1 MTIFFEKVL
10 QFEAHCDNM
19 RAEMLYFAKT
29 LKYTT
34 DLQTI

>member
-1 MTIFFEKVL
+1 MTNFFKKVL
-10 QFEAHCDNM
+10 QFEFPCDNM
-19 RAEMLYFAKT
+19 RAEMLYFVKT